1 MARARRRSQD
11 ADMTALIESSTL
23 THSAQREP
31 TGGRD
36 PAHALYEHAA
46 GLLAS
51 AQSLQASAQAPGAV
65 AATAPTLACVQASL
79 SALSGTIE
87 ELRGHV
93 LARLSDPVLPGDD
106 LRPQRA
112 EVALTLERL
121 AGVLEQ
127 GMVVSERARDSIE
140 PVQDELRAI

>member
-1 MARARRRSQD
+1 
-11 ADMTALIESSTL
+11 MTALIETSTP
-23 THSAQREP
+23 THSARHRP

-46 GLLAS
+46 GLLAA
-51 AQSLQASAQAPGAV
+51 AQSLQAAAQAPSAV

-79 SALSGTIE
+79 SALSATIE
-87 ELRGHV
+87 EMRGHV

-112 EVALTLERL
+112 DVALTLERL

-127 GMVVSERARDSIE
+127 GMIASERVRDAIE